1 MCAIYI
7 TWGAAICL
15 GSRFNIAIWW
25 VLVKIKLSYLFGTH
39 DVSFRSDNFLVS
51 TYPGAHFLVLHQ
63 VCIVLSL
70 CLRHN
75 DTSTS

>member
-25 VLVKIKLSYLFGTH
+25 DLVKIKLSLLVGTH
-39 DVSFRSDNFLVS
+39 GISFRSNNFLVS
-51 TYPGAHFLVLHQ
+51 TYPGAHFLS
-63 VCIVLSL
+63 IVPSFYSAIIKLVSP
-70 CLRHN
+70 
-75 DTSTS
+75 T